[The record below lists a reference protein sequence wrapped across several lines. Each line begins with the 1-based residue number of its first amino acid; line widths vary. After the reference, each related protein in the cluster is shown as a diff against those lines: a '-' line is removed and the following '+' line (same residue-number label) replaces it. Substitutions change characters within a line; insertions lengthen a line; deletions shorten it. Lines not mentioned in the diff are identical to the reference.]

1 MLWHYGGGEVRTMRA
16 AWVTDIHLNFL
27 NAARVEDFCA
37 ALRAESPDIVLVGG
51 DIAEADTVEWY
62 LKTMAADIRRPI
74 YFVLGNHD
82 FYQGSIPTVRK
93 VMDWLCRAENR
104 LTYLSQAG
112 CVKLTDTTGLVG
124 HDGWG
129 DGRLG
134 DYANSTVRLNDHR
147 LIREL
152 SGLDRDE
159 LLARLN
165 RLGDEAADHLR
176 VVLPQALDAYERVIL
191 LTHVPPFVEACWHEG
206 KTSDGNWAPFFTCK
220 AVGDVLLETMSKRQ
234 DRQLT
239 VLCGHCHGAGRA
251 QLLPNLDVLTGRAEY
266 GAPEIQTVIEIG

>member
-1 MLWHYGGGEVRTMRA
+1 MRA
-16 AWVTDIHLNFL
+16 AWITDIHLNFL
-27 NAARVEDFCA
+27 NAEQVLAFCA
-37 ALRAESPDIVLVGG
+37 ALRAENPDLVLLGG

-62 LKTMAADIRRPI
+62 LKTLTADIRLPM

-93 VMDWLCRAENR
+93 VMDDLCRNESR
-104 LTYLSQAG
+104 LTYLSRIG

-134 DYANSTVRLNDHR
+134 DYAGSTVRLNDHR

-152 SGLDRDE
+152 TGLDRDE
-159 LLARLN
+159 LLLRLN
-165 RLGDEAADHLR
+165 RLGDDAADHLR
-176 VVLPQALDAYERVIL
+176 SVLPQALDAHERVIL
-191 LTHVPPFVEACWHEG
+191 LTHVPPFIESCWHEG

-220 AVGDVLLETMSKRQ
+220 AVGDVLLEIMSKRP

-251 QLLPNLDVLTGRAEY
+251 RMLSNLEILTGRAEY
-266 GAPEIQTVIEIG
+266 GAPEIQTVFEID

>member
-1 MLWHYGGGEVRTMRA
+1 MRA

-27 NAARVEDFCA
+27 DSRQVQVFCA
-37 ALRAESPDIVLVGG
+37 TLRAENPDIVLIGG

-62 LKTMAADIRRPI
+62 LKTMADQLQRPI

-82 FYQGSIPTVRK
+82 FYQGSIPMVRAA
-93 VMDWLCRAENR
+93 MAGLCRADGR

-112 CVKLTDTTGLVG
+112 CVTLTQTTGLVG

-129 DGRLG
+129 DGRWG
-134 DYANSTVRLNDHR
+134 DYAGSTVRLNDHR

-159 LLARLN
+159 LLTRLK
-165 RLGDEAADHLR
+165 RLGDEAADYLKA
-176 VVLPQALDAYERVIL
+176 VLPQALDGYERVIL
-191 LTHVPPFVEACWHEG
+191 LTHVPPFVEACWYQG
-206 KTSDGNWAPFFTCK
+206 KTSDDNWAPFFTCK
-220 AVGDVLLETMSKRQ
+220 AVGDLLLDEMSKRP

-239 VLCGHCHGAGRA
+239 VLCGHSHGAGRA
-251 QLLPNLDVLTGRAEY
+251 HLLPNLDVLTGRAEY
-266 GAPEIQTVIEIG
+266 GAPEVQCLFDIP

>member
-1 MLWHYGGGEVRTMRA
+1 MRL

-27 NAARVEDFCA
+27 DAAQVQAFCA
-37 ALRAESPDIVLVGG
+37 ALRERQPDAVLVGG

-62 LKTMAADIRRPI
+62 LKILAADVQRPI

-82 FYQGSIPTVRK
+82 FYQGSIPTVRTA
-93 VMDWLCRAENR
+93 MQRLCRIESR

-112 CVKLTDTTGLVG
+112 CVPLTAATGLIG

-134 DYANSTVRLNDHR
+134 DYHRSTVRLNDHL

-152 SGLDRDE
+152 TGLDRDE
-159 LLARLN
+159 LLVRLKQ
-165 RLGDEAADHLR
+165 LGDEAAEHLKT
-176 VVLPQALDAYERVIL
+176 VLPQALDAHTRVIL

-206 KTSDGNWAPFFTCK
+206 NTSDDNWAPFFTCK
-220 AVGDVLLETMSKRQ
+220 AVGDLLLDVMDKRQ

-239 VLCGHCHGAGRA
+239 VLCGHCHGAGTA
-251 QLLPNLDVLTGRAEY
+251 QVLPNLTVLTGRAEY
-266 GAPEIQTVIEIG
+266 GAPEIQRLFDIP

>member
-1 MLWHYGGGEVRTMRA
+1 MRA

-27 NAARVEDFCA
+27 NAEQVEAFCA
-37 ALRAESPDIVLVGG
+37 AIRAENPDIVLLGG

-62 LKTMAADIRRPI
+62 LKVMAADIGRPI

-82 FYQGSIPTVRK
+82 FYQGSIPAVRK
-93 VMDWLCRAENR
+93 VMDGLCRAESR
-104 LTYLSQAG
+104 LTYLSHVG
-112 CVKLTDTTGLVG
+112 CVPLTEDTGLIGV
-124 HDGWG
+124 DGWG

-134 DYANSTVRLNDHR
+134 DYAGSTVRLNDHL

-176 VVLPQALDAYERVIL
+176 VVLPLALDAHERVIL

-220 AVGDVLLETMSKRQ
+220 AVGDVLLETMPKRP

-239 VLCGHCHGAGRA
+239 VLCGHSHGAGRA
-251 QLLPNLDVLTGRAEY
+251 QLLPNLEVLTGRAEY

>member
-1 MLWHYGGGEVRTMRA
+1 MRA

-27 NAARVEDFCA
+27 NAAQVQAFCE
-37 ALRAESPDIVLVGG
+37 ALHAGNPDVVLVGG

-62 LKTMAADIRRPI
+62 LKTLAADIQRPI

-82 FYQGSIPTVRK
+82 FYQGSIPAVRSA
-93 VMDWLCRAENR
+93 MRGLCRAESR
-104 LTYLSQAG
+104 LTYLSHVG
-112 CVKLTDTTGLVG
+112 CVPLTEDTGLVG

-134 DYANSTVRLNDHR
+134 DYASSTVRLNDHR

-152 SGLDRDE
+152 SGLDRSE
-159 LLARLN
+159 LLARLK

-176 VVLPQALDAYERVIL
+176 AVLPSALDAHERVIL

-206 KTSDGNWAPFFTCK
+206 KTSDDNWAPFFTCQ
-220 AVGDVLLETMSKRQ
+220 AVGDLLLDVMGQRP

-239 VLCGHCHGAGRA
+239 VLCGHSHGAGRA
-251 QLLPNLDVLTGRAEY
+251 RLLPNLEVFTGRAEY
-266 GAPEIQTVIEIG
+266 GAPEIQCLLDIL

>member
-1 MLWHYGGGEVRTMRA
+1 MRL

-27 NAARVEDFCA
+27 GAAQVQAFCA
-37 ALRAESPDIVLVGG
+37 ALRERQPDAVLVGG

-62 LKTMAADIRRPI
+62 LKILAADVQRPI

-82 FYQGSIPTVRK
+82 FYQGSIPAVRK
-93 VMDWLCRAENR
+93 VMDGLCRAESR
-104 LTYLSQAG
+104 LTYLTQAG
-112 CVKLTDTTGLVG
+112 CIALTPTTGLVG

-129 DGRLG
+129 DGQWG

-152 SGLDRDE
+152 TGLDRGE
-159 LLARLN
+159 LRTRLK
-165 RLGDEAADHLR
+165 RLGDEAAEYLR
-176 VVLPQALDAYERVIL
+176 SVLPRALDVHERVIL

-206 KTSDGNWAPFFTCK
+206 KTADDNWAPFFTCK
-220 AVGDVLLETMSKRQ
+220 AVGDVLLDVMDKRV

-239 VLCGHCHGAGRA
+239 VLCGHSHGAGQA
-251 QLLPNLDVLTGRAEY
+251 QVLPNLTVLTGRAEY
-266 GAPEIQTVIEIG
+266 GAPEIQRLFDIP